1 MFVKTNLQNS
11 VIHNFLIKMIKYFTG
26 RQAKEKAF
34 NIRFACDCHLVFCIF
49 VLYVQYER
57 LKEKI

>member
-11 VIHNFLIKMIKYFTG
+11 VIHNFFKMIKCFTG

-34 NIRFACDCHLVFCIF
+34 NIRFACDCHLLFCIF
-49 VLYVQYER
+49 VLYVKYER
-57 LKEKI
+57 FKEKI